1 MKLIKPN
8 TSYLSKYIIFNNFRR
23 NYSTYNK
30 TPPIPIFIINNLQNK
45 ESIIS
50 QRSMLHTKGGIY
62 SFFNKINGKQYIGS
76 AKDLYIRLNEHLSN
90 RKSNSALQLAI
101 SKYGLENFEF
111 YVFEYFTYINKSS
124 SNKLLTNLESIY
136 IKKFKLEDLYNFM
149 RDATSLAGYKHTDEA
164 KAKMVKRFKD
174 KINHPF

>member
-23 NYSTYNK
+23 NYSIYNK